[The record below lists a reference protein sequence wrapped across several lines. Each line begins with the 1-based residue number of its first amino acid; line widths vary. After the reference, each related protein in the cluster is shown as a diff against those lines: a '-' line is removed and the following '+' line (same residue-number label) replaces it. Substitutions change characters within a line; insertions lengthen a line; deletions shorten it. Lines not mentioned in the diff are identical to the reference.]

1 MEWFYLGEIPFEQ
14 AYRLQL
20 DLHRRRLNQE
30 IPDTLLGLI
39 HPPCI
44 TVGRMADIRD
54 VGNRALDLPV
64 YVIERGGRLTYHGP
78 GQLVCYFIWDMKRLG
93 LKGFLDL
100 LEDILKGTLLKLGI
114 EEEKIRTN
122 LKGRGVWIGDK
133 KVASIGIAVKRWV
146 SFHGVSLNLG
156 EQVHD
161 GLRLISPC
169 VLKPDEVCCL
179 EHHGIK
185 VEEREIFD
193 IMKEVILGSRKTCD
207 QRGRDLGCPL

>member
-1 MEWFYLGEIPFEQ
+1 MVWLYLGEIPFGQ

-30 IPDTLLGLI
+30 IPDTLLGLT

-44 TVGRMADIRD
+44 TVGRMADARD
-54 VGNRALDLPV
+54 VGDKPLDFPV

-78 GQLVCYFIWDMKRLG
+78 GQLVCYFIWDIRELG
-93 LKGFLDL
+93 LKGFLDF

-114 EEEKIRTN
+114 EEGRIRTN

-133 KVASIGIAVKRWV
+133 KVASIGIAVRRWV
-146 SFHGVSLNLG
+146 SFHGVSLNVG

-161 GLRLISPC
+161 GFRLISPC
-169 VLKPDEVCCL
+169 GLKPDEVCCL

-185 VEEREIFD
+185 AKGREIFD
-193 IMKEVILGSRKTCD
+193 IMKEVILGNKETSNWK
-207 QRGRDLGCPL
+207 GRIGCLP